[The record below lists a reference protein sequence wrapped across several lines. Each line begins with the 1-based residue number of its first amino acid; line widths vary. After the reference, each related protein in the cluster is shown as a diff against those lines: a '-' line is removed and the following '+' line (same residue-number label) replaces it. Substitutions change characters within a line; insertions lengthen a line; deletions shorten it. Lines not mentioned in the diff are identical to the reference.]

1 MKHLVLTLALG
12 AAVAASPAFAATTI
26 DFSTFAPGTTISNQ
40 IPGVSL
46 ALSGAGQSGSPTVNV
61 PFDDATALINAN
73 NDNGSN
79 FYPSGT
85 TITFSF
91 AQLVS
96 GLSFTFNNYGD
107 NSDSEFQSNYSA
119 FDAGGALV
127 SAGLLG
133 SVQNFDLVSVAGS
146 GISRLLVS
154 NDGTDQWTYGIG
166 ELTFTADAAGAVP
179 EPATWGMMI
188 LGFGVIGGAMRR
200 RAKVT
205 TTVSYA

>member
-1 MKHLVLTLALG
+1 MRHLVLTLALG
-12 AAVAASPAFAATTI
+12 AAVAASPADAATTI

-40 IPGVSL
+40 IPGVTL
-46 ALSGAGQSGSPTVNV
+46 ALSGGGQSGSPTVNI
-61 PFDDATALINAN
+61 PFDDRAALINSN
-73 NDNGSN
+73 NGNAPD

-85 TITFSF
+85 TITFNF

-107 NSDSEFQSNYSA
+107 LQDVDSNYSA
-119 FDAGGALV
+119 FDAAGALI
-127 SAGLLG
+127 SSG
-133 SVQNFDLVSVAGS
+133 SLRLIQDYSLVNVAGS

-166 ELTFTADAAGAVP
+166 ELTFTADAASAVP

-188 LGFGVIGGAMRR
+188 LGFGMIGGVMRR

-205 TTVSYA
+205 TKVSYA

>member
-1 MKHLVLTLALG
+1 MKHLVMTLALG
-12 AAVAASPAFAATTI
+12 AAVAASPAYAATTI

-46 ALSGAGQSGSPTVNV
+46 TLSGAGQSGSPTVNV
-61 PFDDATALINAN
+61 PFDDATALINSN
-73 NDNGSN
+73 NENASN

-96 GLSFTFNNYGD
+96 GLSFTFNNYGT
-107 NSDSEFQSNYSA
+107 NATSNYAA
-119 FDAGGALV
+119 FGTSGTLI
-127 SAGLLG
+127 SSGFLG
-133 SVQNFDLVSVAGS
+133 DVENFDLVSVAGS

-154 NDGTDQWTYGIG
+154 NDGSSNWTYGIG
-166 ELTFTADAAGAVP
+166 ELTYTADAAGAVP